1 MTNRVQPFPSRNE
14 SAQKKDLF
22 PRNIKVAPEPI
33 SFAQPVLSKGTAGL
47 DDD

>member
-1 MTNRVQPFPSRNE
+1 MTNCTRPFPSRNE

-22 PRNIKVAPEPI
+22 LRNIKAAPEPI
-33 SFAQPVLSKGTAGL
+33 SFAQPVLSKGTVGL